1 MSFAESRM
9 IDMKIARILYPVHV
23 LGPGERVAIWTY
35 GCNHKCPGC
44 ANPELWQGEG
54 KAEIDSHKLKE
65 MLAGIQE
72 KGRIDGIT
80 ITGGDPFYDSKGLSE
95 LLGIAN
101 EYTEDILL
109 YTGYLIEELETDC
122 VCKENM
128 KKVAVLID
136 GTYREAKNQGHVL
149 KGSENQRIFYLKEKY
164 QERYEQY
171 IEENQGKYLVENF
184 PARDGVI
191 FVGIHKPDFDEKIL
205 QYSSRR
211 GKNYEQ

>member
-1 MSFAESRM
+1 
-9 IDMKIARILYPVHV
+9 MKIARILYPVHA

-54 KAEIDSHKLKE
+54 KVEIDSHKLKE
-65 MLAGIQE
+65 ILNGIQE
-72 KGRIDGIT
+72 KGKIEGIT
-80 ITGGDPFYDSKGLSE
+80 ITGGDPFYDSEGLKE
-95 LLGIAN
+95 LLEIAN
-101 EYTEDILL
+101 EYTEDVLL
-109 YTGYLIEELETDC
+109 YTGYLKEELETDA

-128 KKVAVLID
+128 KKAAVLID
-136 GTYREAKNQGHVL
+136 GTYMEAKNLGHVL

-164 QERYEQY
+164 REKYEQY
-171 IEENQGKYLVENF
+171 IEENQGKYMVENF

-191 FVGIHKPDFDEKIL
+191 SVGIHKPDFSEKIL

-211 GKNYEQ
+211 RKKYE